1 MLNDKIYSV
10 DLMWSKAGGDI
21 SLTDNFRKFTA
32 AFQRAYQVFTIPEA
46 TAYDVL
52 QAPGIPAAGSSY
64 DDDFVAVF
72 ADAAK
77 PQRQSP
83 TYWIVTVD
91 YNGEVAFGPADAGG
105 NQNNQVRS
113 PLLAPAII
121 DWDDVETE
129 LEIDEDFDGNP
140 LVTANGEAING
151 VRRLFADQTV
161 TIKKNML
168 AFNPYVQARY
178 RHSVNSDIFL
188 GWPPGTAK
196 LMKLRANGVAS
207 PDVPGGGYY
216 QVTAV
221 IQFRYPY
228 RTTPEKAWYARIRHE
243 GYYKR
248 IGLGAPNPDFP
259 GTQYPP
265 YKVIR
270 ATRAG
275 EPTAKPVLLNV
286 FGWEIEPTD
295 QPDPDTAP
303 PPIQAYWL
311 EKKLYES
318 LPYNALGLLP

>member
-10 DLMWSKAGGDI
+10 DLMWSRAGGDI
-21 SLTDNFRKFTA
+21 SLTDNFRKANA
-32 AFQRAYQVFTIPEA
+32 AFQRAYQVFTTPNA
-46 TAYDVL
+46 TEYDVL

-64 DDDFVAVF
+64 DTNFAAVY
-72 ADAAK
+72 AGSAR

-91 YNGEVAFGPADAGG
+91 YNGEVAFGSGG
-105 NQNNQVRS
+105 NQNNQVQS
-113 PLLAPAII
+113 PLFAPAVV
-121 DWDDVETE
+121 DWDDVEAE

-140 LVTANGEAING
+140 IVTANGEPING

-168 AFNPYVQARY
+168 TFNPYVQARY
-178 RHSVNSDIFL
+178 RHSVNSDSFL
-188 GWPPGTAK
+188 GWPAGTAK
-196 LMKLRANGVAS
+196 MMKLRANGVAS

-228 RTTPEKAWYARIRHE
+228 KTTPEKAWYARIRHE

-248 IGLGAPNPDFP
+248 VWKNVDENGQPLDGK
-259 GTQYPP
+259 TL
-265 YKVIR
+265 VIR

-275 EPTAKPVLLNV
+275 EPTARPVMLDMIG
-286 FGWEIEPTD
+286 FEIRPTD
-295 QPDPDTAP
+295 PPDENTAP

-311 EKKLYES
+311 EKKLYEPLS
-318 LPYNALGLLP
+318 YNALGLLP

>member
-1 MLNDKIYSV
+1 
-10 DLMWSKAGGDI
+10 MWSKAGGDI

-168 AFNPYVQARY
+168 AFNPYIQARY

-228 RTTPEKAWYARIRHE
+228 RTTPERAWYSRVRHE

-248 IGLGAPNPDFP
+248 VFKNFDENGVPIGFE
-259 GTQYPP
+259 TI
-265 YKVIR
+265 VVR

-275 EPTAKPVLLNV
+275 EPTAKPVLLSV
-286 FGWEIEPTD
+286 GGFEIKPTD
-295 QPDPDTAP
+295 PPEENRAP

-311 EKKLYES
+311 ETKLYEP

>member
-10 DLMWSKAGGDI
+10 DLMWSKAGGDFT
-21 SLTDNFRKFTA
+21 LTDNFRKVQA
-32 AFQRAYQVFTIPEA
+32 GLQKAYQVFTKPEA
-46 TAYDVL
+46 TTYDVL

-64 DDDFVAVF
+64 DATFSAVY
-72 ADAAK
+72 AEIAK
-77 PQRQSP
+77 PQRISP

-91 YNGEVAFGPADAGG
+91 YNGEVAFSSDS
-105 NQNNQVRS
+105 NSDNTVRS
-113 PLLAPAII
+113 PIFARAVL

-168 AFNPYVQARY
+168 TFSPYVQARY
-178 RHSVNSDIFL
+178 RHSVNSDSFL
-188 GWPPGTAK
+188 GWPAGTAK
-196 LMKLRANGVAS
+196 LMKLRASGVAS

-248 IGLGAPNPDFP
+248 VDLP
-259 GTQYPP
+259 GPP
-265 YKVIR
+265 VNGVQPMQILH

-275 EPTAKPVLLNV
+275 QPVSKPVLLDENGYQV
-286 FGWEIEPTD
+286 ADVDP
-295 QPDPDTAP
+295 PDFP
-303 PPIQAYWL
+303 QAYWL
-311 EKKLYES
+311 EKKLYEPLS
-318 LPYNALGLLP
+318 YNALGLLP